1 MNKTEKRH
9 PLPVAEMKPGD
20 FPVGSIESRAAARML
35 AERKKAVVKQVRRI
49 QFVSSRDVQSGKLCK
64 LRLIRRTEGVD
75 VITEFWDCAVAPM
88 TRTELAHQNPW
99 ESDKNA
105 NKG

>member
-1 MNKTEKRH
+1 
-9 PLPVAEMKPGD
+9 
-20 FPVGSIESRAAARML
+20 ML
-35 AERKKAVVKQVRRI
+35 AERKKAAAKKVLRI
-49 QFVSSRDVQSGKLCK
+49 EFVSSRDVQSGKLCK
-64 LRLIRRTEGVD
+64 PRLIRRTEGAD
-75 VITEFWDCAVAPM
+75 EITEFWDCAVAPM

>member
-1 MNKTEKRH
+1 
-9 PLPVAEMKPGD
+9 
-20 FPVGSIESRAAARML
+20 ML

-64 LRLIRRTEGVD
+64 PRLIRRTKGVD